1 MKIICFQFNI
11 IPFNVSILILGMKIV
26 SGLIDVARKVGI
38 EVDHT
43 QVGLL

>member
-1 MKIICFQFNI
+1 M
-11 IPFNVSILILGMKIV
+11 LISGMKIV

-43 QVGLL
+43 QVGFYADDIYI